1 MDNLS
6 SRKSKEGCDM
16 QMSTAGRWSHLD
28 PGGASPVLCTDPGG
42 AGPTL
47 DPGGVAPSMDPGV
60 I

>member
-1 MDNLS
+1 
-6 SRKSKEGCDM
+6 M